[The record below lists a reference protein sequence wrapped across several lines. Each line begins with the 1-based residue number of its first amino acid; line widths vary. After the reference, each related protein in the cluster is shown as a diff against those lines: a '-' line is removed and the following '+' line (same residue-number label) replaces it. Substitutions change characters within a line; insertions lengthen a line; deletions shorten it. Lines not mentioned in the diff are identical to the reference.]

1 MYDTVRLKSP
11 QILPITAKLI
21 ERQCVMRQGIDLST
35 GEQLYQL
42 YNGDLLGSW
51 DARISIVPKYED
63 YVVDSK
69 GTPRLSPCPPYLV
82 LEASLHKVLLGHNV
96 YGGPTDFQKAC
107 DDLVQ
112 LVSRLLA
119 IQLPSA
125 RRWTVQRVDV
135 AQVFDLPKGAV
146 QEFFDGIHLL
156 NFPRRQKGASKY
168 KTAVHFAG
176 KTTTV
181 KLYHKGSEFHIH
193 DRNRLKQFFK
203 LLFLSQDR
211 EDLSIPE
218 KVEKK
223 ISALQRLADRRL
235 RCEVGIHSAKL
246 VYDLKKEPLVS
257 ELTDDYLNATYDK
270 EIEKLLR
277 EGKQGMTTARTT
289 DTVISRLQN
298 TYGHTNGTR
307 LFGFWSM
314 MTMKGDEYTKTKY
327 TRPTFYRNR
336 KLLED
341 AGVSWRNTDVV
352 VVANDSLLPRDF
364 APVRTDSRLCYLPA
378 RARPEYAFSRQQ
390 LLAA

>member
-35 GEQLYQL
+35 GEQLYEL
-42 YNGDLLGSW
+42 FNGDLLGSW
-51 DARISIVPKYED
+51 DSRISIVPKYED
-63 YVVDSK
+63 YVLDSK

-82 LEASLHKVLLGHNV
+82 LEASLHKVQLGHNV

-107 DDLVQ
+107 DELVK
-112 LVSRLLA
+112 LVSCLLG

-125 RRWTVQRVDV
+125 RRWTVQRIDV
-135 AQVFDLPKGAV
+135 AQVFDLPKSAV
-146 QEFFDGIHLL
+146 QDFFDGIHLL
-156 NFPRRQKGASKY
+156 SFPRRQKGASKY

-181 KLYHKGSEFHIH
+181 KMYHKGSEFMVH
-193 DRNRLKQFFK
+193 DKNRLKQFFR
-203 LLFLSQDR
+203 LLYQARDITDTR
-211 EDLSIPE
+211 IPE
-218 KVEKK
+218 KVQKK
-223 ISALQRLADRRL
+223 LDALQRLADRRL

-246 VYDLKKEPLVS
+246 VYDFKKEPLVS
-257 ELTDDYLNATYDK
+257 DITDDYLNATYDK

-277 EGKQGMTTARTT
+277 EGKQGMTTVRTT
-289 DTVISRLQN
+289 KTVLSRLQN
-298 TYGHTNGTR
+298 EYGQAKGTR
-307 LFGFWSM
+307 LYGFW
-314 MTMKGDEYTKTKY
+314 TCLTTLGDEVTKNQY
-327 TRPTFYRNR
+327 SRSVFYDNR
-336 KLLED
+336 KQLEN
-341 AGVSWRNTDVV
+341 AGVSWRNTDVY

>member
-11 QILPITAKLI
+11 SVLRMTAKHI
-21 ERQCVMRQGIDLST
+21 ESQCVMLQGIDLST
-35 GEQLYQL
+35 GEQLYEL
-42 YNGDLLGSW
+42 FNGDLLGSW

-63 YVVDSK
+63 YVVDTK
-69 GTPRLSPCPPYLV
+69 GTPRLSPCEPYLV
-82 LEASLHKVLLGHNV
+82 LEASLHKVQLGHNV

-107 DDLVQ
+107 DELVK
-112 LVSRLLA
+112 LVSRLLG

-125 RRWTVQRVDV
+125 RRWTVQRIDV
-135 AQVFDLPKGAV
+135 AQVFDLPKAAV
-146 QEFFDGIHLL
+146 QDFFDGIHLL
-156 NFPRRQKGASKY
+156 SFPRRQKGASKY

-181 KLYHKGSEFHIH
+181 KMYHKGAEFKVH
-193 DRNRLKQFFK
+193 DKNRLKQFFRLLYQSRDINDPLIPQKVQKK
-203 LLFLSQDR
+203 LD
-211 EDLSIPE
+211 
-218 KVEKK
+218 
-223 ISALQRLADRRL
+223 ALQRLADRRL
-235 RCEVGIHSAKL
+235 RCEVGIHSPKL
-246 VYDLKKEPLVS
+246 VYDFQKEPLVS
-257 ELTDDYLNATYDK
+257 DITDDYLNTTYDN

-289 DTVISRLQN
+289 STVLSRLQN
-298 TYGHTNGTR
+298 EYGQANGTR
-307 LFGFWSM
+307 LFGFWSLM
-314 MTMKGDEYTKTKY
+314 AMKGDDEAKKHYS
-327 TRPTFYRNR
+327 RPTFYRNR